1 MLVIRSKEFARLLSD
16 ELGFNLL
23 QLCAGS
29 SSSNVSVGGNGSQS
43 PVPGV
48 PSQHSPAVLSAV
60 LGVFGSLVQT
70 AGPCLRILVESFVR
84 QVYLKALIQTYDLF
98 IDQVNFCD

>member
-1 MLVIRSKEFARLLSD
+1 MSD

-29 SSSNVSVGGNGSQS
+29 SSSNVGAGGNGSQS
-43 PVPGV
+43 PTPMQGV

-98 IDQVNFCD
+98 IDQVL